1 MKLKSKMIF
10 TLFTFTLFLA
20 IGSVAYA
27 DNLNDYYADVTE
39 SDLKNSMIL
48 SPKSSLAFIN
58 GQKVSAVQPIVKD
71 GRVLVPLRFISEG
84 FGAKVAFNTKN
95 QSISIKYADTTIS
108 LKVGDSNISINGK
121 SSKMDV
127 AANIYNNSTYI
138 PLRTIGEA
146 LNKKV
151 IYLNDI
157 GFQGN
162 SVLIIRDTNGAA
174 IENSRL
180 IRAYDLLLQEKSIVY
195 SDRYMSVVKE
205 NGQLLVSDNYHNF
218 SPLTY
223 KELIKEKNVTK
234 LGDIWFS
241 TDIGNFYMHYS
252 FATTSE
258 FILYH
263 IDEEDITR
271 VAIEGAQIK
280 EVRTYLD
287 DVYYLIQYGRGIVDP
302 DKTTNLKYATFS
314 NGHWSSDYLGK
325 AGYYYG
331 FDTLGNAY
339 NWQIDSNGISIFG
352 YQRHGDLTSD
362 ERRKTLGNYR
372 VNLKGHNQ
380 ELITP

>member
-1 MKLKSKMIF
+1 MKLKIIL
-10 TLFTFTLFLA
+10 TLFTFMLLLA
-20 IGSVAYA
+20 FGSAA
-27 DNLNDYYADVTE
+27 HAENLYDYYEDVTE

-58 GQKVSAVQPIVKD
+58 GKEVTAVQPMVKD
-71 GRVLVPLRFISEG
+71 GRVLLPLRFISEG
-84 FGAKVAFNTKN
+84 FGAKVDFNAKN
-95 QSISIKYADTTIS
+95 QSISIKYANTTIS
-108 LKVGDSNISINGK
+108 MKVGDSNISINGK

-127 AANIYNNSTYI
+127 PASIYKNSTYI

-157 GFQGN
+157 GFRKN
-162 SVLIIRDTNGAA
+162 SVLIIRDTNGVA

-180 IRAYDLLLQEKSIVY
+180 IRAYDLLLQGKSIVY

-205 NGQLLVSDNYHNF
+205 NGQLLASDNYHNF

-223 KELIKEKNVTK
+223 KEFVKEKNVTR

-252 FATTSE
+252 FDTTSE
-258 FILYH
+258 FILYRV
-263 IDEEDITR
+263 DEEEITR

-280 EVRTYLD
+280 EVRTYLN

-302 DKTTNLKYATFS
+302 DKTTNLKHATFS
-314 NGHWSSDYLGK
+314 NGKWSSDYLGK
-325 AGYYYG
+325 AGFYYG
-331 FDTLGNAY
+331 FDSLGEPY
-339 NWQIDSNGISIFG
+339 NWKIDSEGIYIFG
-352 YQRHGDLTSD
+352 YDRFGDLTSD
-362 ERRKTLGNYR
+362 ERRKTFGDYR
-372 VNLKGHNQ
+372 VDLKGYDQ
-380 ELITP
+380 ELMTP